1 MKQNRTRPKPISQLA
16 AALLL
21 VVCNL
26 TAAVAATPTPPTG
39 TQINP
44 TISNT
49 QSIELIGGS
58 TETVSWTAPKAG
70 AYKLWVQI
78 PSPSTAVNATYNIY
92 PQGNAVGNTSC
103 SSTDPSYPCFQAS
116 VDQATASN
124 GWVQLMLNN
133 QASTSWVFTKSGYVS
148 TNASGIPNSQQLGI
162 AKLVYQSTVTPP
174 PVFTLGQ
181 SYQGGKIFYIDSSK
195 QHGMIAATA
204 DQAAYPP
211 GIQWYNGSYITTGAT
226 GTAIGTGQANTTAI
240 VKAQGN
246 GSYAAK
252 LCDDLVLNGYSDWYL
267 PSKDELNQ
275 LFLNQ
280 AVVGGFAN
288 YYYWSSSEYGSY
300 IAWNQPFG
308 FGSQNYYSKYYS
320 LAVRA
325 VRAF

>member
-26 TAAVAATPTPPTG
+26 TAAVAATPTG

-58 TETVSWTAPKAG
+58 TENVTWTAPKAG

-103 SSTDPSYPCFQAS
+103 SSTDPSYPCFQVV
-116 VDQATASN
+116 VDQATAKN
-124 GWVQLMLNN
+124 GWAQLMLNN
-133 QASTSWVFTKSGYVS
+133 QASTSWVFSKTGLVS

-162 AKLVYQSTVTPP
+162 AQVSFQSTVTPP
-174 PVFTLGQ
+174 PVFKIGQ
-181 SYQGGKIFYIDSSK
+181 SYQGGIIFYIDSSK
-195 QHGMIAATA
+195 QHGLIAAPS
-204 DQAAYPP
+204 DQSA
-211 GIQWYNGSYITTGAT
+211 GIQWDNGTQPNDPITGAT
-226 GTAIGTGQANTTAI
+226 GTAIGIGLANTNAI
-240 VKAQGN
+240 IKAQGAGN
-246 GSYAAK
+246 YAAS
-252 LCDDLVLNGYSDWYL
+252 LCHNLNLGGYTDWYL
-267 PSKDELNQ
+267 PSRDELNQ
-275 LFLNQ
+275 LYFNQ
-280 AVVGGFAN
+280 AVVGGFAGSI
-288 YYYWSSSEYGSY
+288 YWSSSEYDNNDAQG
-300 IAWNQPFG
+300 QDF
-308 FGSQNYYSKYYS
+308 NYGAHGYSSKNS
-320 LAVRA
+320 VLAVRA

>member
-26 TAAVAATPTPPTG
+26 TAAVAATPTG

-58 TETVSWTAPKAG
+58 TENVTWTAPKAG

-124 GWVQLMLNN
+124 GWAQLMLNN
-133 QASTSWVFTKSGYVS
+133 KASTSWVFTKTGYVS

-195 QHGMIAATA
+195 QHGLIAAPS
-204 DQAAYPP
+204 DQSE
-211 GIQWYNGSYITTGAT
+211 GIQWYNGSFVTTGAT
-226 GTAIGTGQANTTAI
+226 GTAIGTGQANTNAI
-240 VKAQGN
+240 INAQGP

-275 LFLNQ
+275 LYLNETI
-280 AVVGGFAN
+280 VGGFA
-288 YYYWSSSEYGSY
+288 YDGYWSSSEFFNLTAWGQYFSSTLLQGSDLKSD
-300 IAWNQPFG
+300 
-308 FGSQNYYSKYYS
+308 SQ
-320 LAVRA
+320 AVRC

>member
-26 TAAVAATPTPPTG
+26 TAAVAATPTG

-58 TETVSWTAPKAG
+58 TENVTWTAPKAG

-124 GWVQLMLNN
+124 GWAQLMLNN
-133 QASTSWVFTKSGYVS
+133 KASTSWVFTKTGYVS

-195 QHGMIAATA
+195 QHGLIAATA

-211 GIQWYNGSYITTGAT
+211 GIQWYNGSFVITGAT
-226 GTAIGTGQANTTAI
+226 GTAIGTGQANTNDI
-240 VKAQGN
+240 VTAQGP

-275 LFLNQ
+275 LYLNR
-280 AVVGGFAN
+280 AVVGGFASR
-288 YYYWSSSEYGSY
+288 YYWSSSENDNSNS
-300 IAWNQPFG
+300 IAWTQSFG
-308 FGSQNYYSKYYS
+308 YGYQFLNSKDDT
-320 LAVRA
+320 LALRA

>member
-1 MKQNRTRPKPISQLA
+1 MKHAITRIVATLLA
-16 AALLL
+16 AIF
-21 VVCNL
+21 NL
-26 TAAVAATPTPPTG
+26 TAAVAATPTG

-58 TETVSWTAPKAG
+58 TENVTWTAPKAG
-70 AYKLWVQI
+70 TYKLWVQI
-78 PSPSTAVNATYNIY
+78 PTPSSAVNATYNVY
-92 PQGNAVGNTSC
+92 PKGNAVGNTSC
-103 SSTDPSYPCFQAS
+103 SSTDPTYPCFQAT
-116 VDQATASN
+116 VDQATATN

-181 SYQGGKIFYIDSSK
+181 SYQGGIIFYIDSSK
-195 QHGMIAATA
+195 QHGLIAAPS
-204 DQAAYPP
+204 DQSA
-211 GIQWYNGSYITTGAT
+211 GIQWDNGTWPNDPVTGAT
-226 GTAIGTGQANTTAI
+226 GTAIGTGQANTNAI
-240 VKAQGN
+240 INAQGP

-275 LFLNQ
+275 LYLNQ
-280 AVVGGFAN
+280 TIVGGFA
-288 YYYWSSSEYGSY
+288 YDSYWSSSEFFNLTAWGQYFSSTLLQGSDLKS
-300 IAWNQPFG
+300 N
-308 FGSQNYYSKYYS
+308 SQ
-320 LAVRA
+320 AVRC